1 MNAISI
7 NPVGDLEAALCAN
20 ERQGVLLETID
31 DKLESI
37 LHEMQPGEA
46 RDREIYNVWLLLWT
60 GREIHEQL
68 QRKMSAACEALLAG
82 KPGRRAA

>member
-1 MNAISI
+1 MNAISL
-7 NPVGDLEAALCAN
+7 NPVGDLENALCAN

-46 RDREIYNVWLLLWT
+46 RDREIHNVWLLLWT
-60 GREIHEQL
+60 ARENHECL
-68 QRKMSAACEALLAG
+68 QNKMSAACQGLLDAKRRG
-82 KPGRRAA
+82 RAA